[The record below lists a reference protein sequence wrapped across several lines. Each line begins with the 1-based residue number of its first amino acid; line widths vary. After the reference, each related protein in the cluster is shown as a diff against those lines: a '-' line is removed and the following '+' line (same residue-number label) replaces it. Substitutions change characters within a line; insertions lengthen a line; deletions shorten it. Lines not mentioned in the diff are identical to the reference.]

1 MKKFFKMFGI
11 ILLLIIIL
19 LIINFIRNTLIIN
32 KTRELG
38 KHTLEKYPEKVILTT
53 TFNNEIS
60 TGEVDKI
67 NALIPEEI
75 SNFDK
80 IFHIIVLEE
89 NYYIIKNKDVKFYVN
104 KNTGIIYKDI
114 IEKMNTETIYQF
126 NI

>member
-1 MKKFFKMFGI
+1 MKKLFKILGI
-11 ILLLIIIL
+11 ALLIIIIL
-19 LIINFIRNTLIIN
+19 LIANFTRNTIIIN

-38 KHTLEKYPEKVILTT
+38 KYFLEQYPEKVILTT

-67 NALIPEEI
+67 NALIPEKI

-80 IFHIIVLEE
+80 IFHVILLKD
-89 NYYIIKNKDVKFYVN
+89 NYYIIKNKDVKLYVS
-104 KNTGIIYKDI
+104 KDTGIIYKDI
-114 IEKMNTETIYQF
+114 VEKMNAETIYEF